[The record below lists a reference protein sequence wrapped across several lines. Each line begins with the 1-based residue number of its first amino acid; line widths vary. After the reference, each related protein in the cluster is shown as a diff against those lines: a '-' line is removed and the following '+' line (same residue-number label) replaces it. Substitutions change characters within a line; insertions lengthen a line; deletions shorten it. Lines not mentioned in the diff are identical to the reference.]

1 LPQMVDKDTGGL
13 SSTVTTASVMEAASA
28 VASSNA
34 KSMAVKSSA
43 PKAENATLQ
52 AFLDGIVVGANSSSG
67 DYYDDSGVRV
77 NGSWSGYQNALQ
89 VSFLKVKADLQSSTE
104 ARKVLVNKKWYKK
117 YDDGGNHFLT
127 SSGWLPEAKDLP
139 GAPIGDCV
147 SVLLT
152 SKGPTQII
160 CMTKYDYSGKKVSS
174 LLKDACKDIK
184 GDSISGCSDDTVFP
198 ANTFSYSATVSYDEE
213 AFKMFVGTWG
223 GYGSGLNPV
232 QTTLSG
238 FLTHMKN
245 NNQQAVYIGDN
256 CNVSVKVKS
265 FNASTMS
272 GEFSFADSSIYTCST
287 VYQNDGNLI
296 YSSTAT
302 FSLKEKAGTKMVVFK
317 VPMIYV
323 KNNPTDNSV
332 WRLFVEYNNKIW
344 DGKYFPTVYS
354 ETFGLDGS
362 WIIGNK
368 NLIDSYLTMVGAPAY
383 PYPQ

>member
-1 LPQMVDKDTGGL
+1 
-13 SSTVTTASVMEAASA
+13 
-28 VASSNA
+28 
-34 KSMAVKSSA
+34 
-43 PKAENATLQ
+43 
-52 AFLDGIVVGANSSSG
+52 
-67 DYYDDSGVRV
+67 
-77 NGSWSGYQNALQ
+77 
-89 VSFLKVKADLQSSTE
+89 
-104 ARKVLVNKKWYKK
+104 
-117 YDDGGNHFLT
+117 
-127 SSGWLPEAKDLP
+127 
-139 GAPIGDCV
+139 
-147 SVLLT
+147 
-152 SKGPTQII
+152 
-160 CMTKYDYSGKKVSS
+160 
-174 LLKDACKDIK
+174 
-184 GDSISGCSDDTVFP
+184 
-198 ANTFSYSATVSYDEE
+198 
-213 AFKMFVGTWG
+213 MFVGTWG

-272 GEFSFADSSIYTCST
+272 GEFLFADSSIYTCST

-302 FSLKEKAGTKMVVFK
+302 FSLKERAGTKMVVFK

-344 DGKYFPTVYS
+344 DGKYFPTVYL
-354 ETFGLDGS
+354 ETFGLNGS